1 MNTHMYLLC
10 KKKDRSSKE
19 SFLSLANS
27 WTHTGLLVKQI
38 QIKTEKNSPTSLI
51 CIDWVW
57 LEEGHEV
64 WKTLL
69 LHWVMCHVETRV
81 CLVWLI
87 KDVVCGKD
95 IWSLSTCLWK
105 MPNAS
110 LNTLCSR
117 QNLSTSSYMNHFFMI
132 TVIFQTIFVCL
143 IFVLILCLS
152 LAGNWG
158 HQAWKRLQQLQE
170 QCYPFLP
177 MCAVFLCVQTMVWLS
192 VFEMI
197 NAMQISF
204 PF

>member
-117 QNLSTSSYMNHFFMI
+117 QNLSTSSYMNHSFYDHSHLSDNICLFDFCFNTLSI
-132 TVIFQTIFVCL
+132 PCRKLGSPSLKKVTAAARAVLPIPTHVCSIFVCPNN
-143 IFVLILCLS
+143 
-152 LAGNWG
+152 G
-158 HQAWKRLQQLQE
+158 
-170 QCYPFLP
+170 
-177 MCAVFLCVQTMVWLS
+177 MAVSVWDD
-192 VFEMI
+192 
-197 NAMQISF
+197 
-204 PF
+204 